1 MYHLVRCNLDGDP
14 PQLGSPTT
22 TGQYFKER
30 VSIVAEKP
38 KALAEFK
45 DFVLQGNV
53 VDLAVAVVIA
63 TFFGAIVKDMVGLIL
78 SLIAI
83 PGKTSQ
89 SFSTLKF
96 TIGHG
101 IFNYG
106 QLIADV
112 VTFVIVAAVV
122 FFAVVRPVRSLLL
135 KRQATPDPESTD
147 RPCPECLSD
156 IPKAATRCRYCT
168 SEVAAAVA

>member
-1 MYHLVRCNLDGDP
+1 M
-14 PQLGSPTT
+14 
-22 TGQYFKER
+22 
-30 VSIVAEKP
+30 AEKP
-38 KALAEFK
+38 KALSEFK

-63 TFFGAIVKDMVGLIL
+63 TFFGAIIKDMVGLIL

-101 IFNYG
+101 VFNYG

>member
-1 MYHLVRCNLDGDP
+1 MYHLGRCKLDDN
-14 PQLGSPTT
+14 PQQRGVTYHSGAALP
-22 TGQYFKER
+22 ER
-30 VSIVAEKP
+30 NGIVAEKP
-38 KALAEFK
+38 KALSEFK

-63 TFFGAIVKDMVGLIL
+63 TFFGAIIKDMVGLIL

-101 IFNYG
+101 VFNYG